1 MELRVPLPKTPDGKT
16 NQRCTRPDCHPAI
29 FRVGEAP
36 GDRSEMAHGRAR
48 RNPGPGQTVCPYC
61 GHMGS
66 DHDFI
71 SPDDIEAVKE
81 QIVWAAKRDVA
92 DFLRNTTRL

>member
-1 MELRVPLPKTPDGKT
+1 
-16 NQRCTRPDCHPAI
+16 
-29 FRVGEAP
+29 
-36 GDRSEMAHGRAR
+36 
-48 RNPGPGQTVCPYC
+48 
-61 GHMGS
+61 MGS